1 MSYIFVVH
9 ISEVNTVNIQSTKFT
24 TKLFTGI
31 LATLVVSIA
40 ILVTMTSM
48 QVRSGLF
55 DLGRDNLESTSKAIY
70 NSLVAQNALL
80 LEKLEGDMTIL
91 ESELDRYGS
100 FSLDSS
106 YLLNRSIVNQVT
118 KARAEVEIPRLL
130 LDSTVMNGNTG
141 IVDRV
146 RMMTGGVATIFQVL
160 DGKLLRVSTNVMLSE
175 TERAVDTYIPADSP
189 VYKTVMSGETY
200 YGRAFV
206 VDDWYV
212 TAYKPMFDENDK
224 IVAVVFVGRKIITP
238 QLREMISTTKA
249 SGVGY
254 FFVYTS
260 KGDVL
265 IHPTLEGQNIFEH
278 ESIGEFFR
286 NHNKD
291 GFLEYTWDGSNKL
304 IYTQFFEPW
313 DWHLAVGLNEDQIVR
328 GLDRQLITRSVL
340 VGAGVMVLGLIIS
353 ALLVRA
359 IASPLN
365 ALARQS
371 LEVAEGNYTITFSH
385 SAQDAIGHLSEA
397 LNAMVGRTKDMLSEI
412 NTATHALAAAST
424 QLSSISTEMT
434 AGSTQT
440 AAMANAVS
448 SATGE
453 VTENMTS
460 VSAAMEQASINMNT
474 VAAAAEEMSAT
485 IQEIAQ
491 NSERAKNT
499 TSSAVVKARGASG
512 RIHEL
517 GEAAKEINAV
527 TATITAISSQTN
539 LLALNATIEAA
550 RAGEA
555 GRGFAVVANEIK
567 ELAQQTA
574 QATEDI
580 RERIS
585 GIQNVTTQTVQ
596 DISEITDVIGD
607 MNEIVGT
614 IAAAVEEQSVTT
626 HDIAENV
633 GQASAGITEI
643 NSNVAES
650 SDRTRKVSQ
659 DIEKVRA
666 ASDQMTESSR
676 TVQASAGELSVL
688 AERLREHVGRFKI

>member
-1 MSYIFVVH
+1 MSYIFVSH
-9 ISEVNTVNIQSTKFT
+9 RQEVSAVNMQSIRFT

-31 LATLVVSIA
+31 LAILTLSIA
-40 ILVTMTSM
+40 ILVTMTSL
-48 QVRSGLF
+48 QVRTGLF
-55 DLGRDNLESTSKAIY
+55 DLGRDNLENTSKAIY
-70 NSLVAQNALL
+70 NSLVAQNAVL

-91 ESELDRYGS
+91 ESEIERYGY
-100 FSLDSS
+100 FELDSS
-106 YLLNRSIVNQVT
+106 YMLDRTITNQVT
-118 KARAEVEIPRLL
+118 KQKEEVNIPRLVL
-130 LDSTVMNGNTG
+130 GSTVINGNTG
-141 IVDRV
+141 IVDKV

-160 DGKLLRVSTNVMLSE
+160 EGKLLRVSTNVMIQG

-189 VYKTVMSGETY
+189 VYKTVMSGETF

-206 VDDWYV
+206 VNDWYV

-224 IVAVVFVGRKIITP
+224 VVAVLFVGRKIITP
-238 QLREMISTTKA
+238 QLREMITSTKA

-254 FFVYTS
+254 FFVYNS

-265 IHPTLEGQNIFEH
+265 IHPTLEGQNIFEL
-278 ESIGEFFR
+278 EGIGEFFR
-286 NHNKD
+286 NHKE
-291 GFLEYTWDGSNKL
+291 GFLEYTWDGDTKL
-304 IYTQFFEPW
+304 TFTEFFEPW
-313 DWHLAVGLNEDQIVR
+313 DWHLAVGLNGDQIVR
-328 GLDRQLITRSVL
+328 GLDRQLITRSVM
-340 VGAGVMVLGLIIS
+340 VGAGVMVVGVII
-353 ALLVRA
+353 AILLVRA

-371 LEVAEGNYTITFSH
+371 LKVAEGDYTITFSH
-385 SAQDAIGHLSEA
+385 SARDAIGHLSEA
-397 LNAMVGRTKDMLSEI
+397 LNTMVGRTKDMLTEI
-412 NTATHALAAAST
+412 NTATQALAAAST
-424 QLSSISTEMT
+424 QLSSISTQMT
-434 AGSTQT
+434 EGSTET
-440 AAMANAVS
+440 ADMANAVS

-460 VSAAMEQASINMNT
+460 VSAAMEQASVNMNT
-474 VAAAAEEMSAT
+474 VAAAAEEMSTT

-491 NSERAKNT
+491 NSERAKTT
-499 TSSAVVKARGASG
+499 TSSAVTKAQGASG
-512 RIHEL
+512 RVNEL
-517 GEAAKEINAV
+517 GDAAREISAV
-527 TATITAISSQTN
+527 TSTITAISSQTN

-580 RERIS
+580 RERIG

-596 DISEITDVIGD
+596 DISDITGVIGE

-626 HDIAENV
+626 RDIAENV

-643 NSNVAES
+643 NSNVAIS
-650 SDRTRKVSQ
+650 SDKTRAVSQ

-666 ASDQMTESSR
+666 ASNQMTESSR
-676 TVQASAGELSVL
+676 TVQSSAGELSEL
-688 AERLREHVGRFKI
+688 AERLREQVGRFKI

>member
-1 MSYIFVVH
+1 MFVLH
-9 ISEVNTVNIQSTKFT
+9 SQEVNAVNMQSIRFT

-31 LATLVVSIA
+31 LAILTLSIA
-40 ILVTMTSM
+40 ILVTMTSI
-48 QVRSGLF
+48 QVRTGLF
-55 DLGRDNLESTSKAIY
+55 DLGRDNLENTSKAVY
-70 NSLVAQNALL
+70 NALASQNAIL

-91 ESELDRYGS
+91 ESELERYGY
-100 FSLDSS
+100 FELDSS
-106 YLLNRSIVNQVT
+106 YMLDRTITNQVT
-118 KARAEVEIPRLL
+118 KQKEEVNIPRLL
-130 LDSTVMNGNTG
+130 LGSTVMNGNTG
-141 IVDRV
+141 IVDKI
-146 RMMTGGVATIFQVL
+146 RMMTGGVTTIFQVL
-160 DGKLLRVSTNVMLSE
+160 EGKLLRVSTNVMIQG
-175 TERAVDTYIPADSP
+175 TERAVDTYIPSDSP
-189 VYKTVMSGETY
+189 VYKTVMTGETY

-206 VDDWYV
+206 VNDWYV

-224 IVAVVFVGRKIITP
+224 VVAVVFVGRKIITP
-238 QLREMISTTKA
+238 QLREMITSTKA

-254 FFVYTS
+254 FFVYNS

-278 ESIGEFFR
+278 EGIGEFFAT
-286 NHNKD
+286 HKE
-291 GFLEYTWDGSNKL
+291 GFLEYTWDGDRKL
-304 IYTQFFEPW
+304 TYTQFFEPW

-328 GLDRQLITRSVL
+328 GLDRQLITRSVM
-340 VGAGVMVLGLIIS
+340 VGAGVMFVGVII
-353 ALLVRA
+353 AILLVRA

-371 LEVAEGNYTITFSH
+371 LKVAEGDYTITFSH
-385 SAQDAIGHLSEA
+385 SARDAIGHLSEA
-397 LNAMVGRTKDMLSEI
+397 LNTMVGRTKDMLTEI
-412 NTATHALAAAST
+412 NTATQALAAAST
-424 QLSSISTEMT
+424 QLSSISTQMT
-434 AGSTQT
+434 EGSTET

-448 SATGE
+448 SATGD

-460 VSAAMEQASINMNT
+460 VSAAMEQASVNMNT

-491 NSERAKNT
+491 NSERAKTT
-499 TSSAVVKARGASG
+499 TSSAVVKAQGASG
-512 RIHEL
+512 RVNEL
-517 GEAAKEINAV
+517 GDAAREISAV

-580 RERIS
+580 RERIG

-596 DISEITDVIGD
+596 DISEITGVIGE

-626 HDIAENV
+626 RDIAENV

-643 NSNVAES
+643 NSNVAIS
-650 SDRTRKVSQ
+650 SDKTRAVSQ

-666 ASDQMTESSR
+666 ASNQMTESSR
-676 TVQASAGELSVL
+676 TVQSSASELSEL
-688 AERLREHVGRFKI
+688 AERLREQVGRFKI